1 VREVEV
7 EVETKTKDKSKKT
20 KVEEK
25 LISHLSLLTSHFS
38 FLWLPLT
45 DYRLPITSGMGAG
58 AKSVKRSL

>member
-25 LISHLSLLTSHFS
+25 LISHLSPLTSHFS
-38 FLWLPLT
+38 LL
-45 DYRLPITSGMGAG
+45 I
-58 AKSVKRSL
+58 SLVTAY